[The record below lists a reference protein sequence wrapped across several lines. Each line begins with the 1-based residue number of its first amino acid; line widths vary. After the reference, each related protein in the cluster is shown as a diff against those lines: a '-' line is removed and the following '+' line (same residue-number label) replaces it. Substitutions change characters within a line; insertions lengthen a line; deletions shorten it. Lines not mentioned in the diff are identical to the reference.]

1 MPIPR
6 LCIEEAA
13 LLVIDMQEKLLPSIA
28 GKERIIR
35 NCEIML
41 RLAAEL
47 GIPYLVTEHYPQG
60 LGRTVDAIASAMI
73 DPAARI
79 EKTRFSAA
87 VEIVIDLLR
96 SWRRTSVL
104 LCGIEAQV
112 CIMQTALDLQAAG
125 RQCFVI
131 SDAVSAAQPDQVAP
145 ALRRME
151 AGGAVTTGVMSA
163 MYELLGDAR
172 HPSRRA
178 CVELAKRIAP

>member
-6 LCIEEAA
+6 LRIEDAA
-13 LLVIDMQEKLLPSIA
+13 LLVIDMQEKLLPSIS

-41 RLAAEL
+41 RLAGEL

-87 VEIVIDLLR
+87 VEIVVDLLQ

-125 RQCFVI
+125 RQCFIV
-131 SDAVSAAQPDQVAP
+131 SDAIAATQPDQIAP

-178 CVELAKRIAP
+178 CVELAKRIAR